1 LPPKR
6 SKADVAA
13 TKAPAGPKKRGGS
26 ANTVKVNNDQVADSR
41 VQNYHTYTYHVLDMV
56 CVDTIY
62 VDTVYV
68 SVVIMY
74 MPFKVQSPPD
84 SFGAALRPIYQ
95 MGRMCCISELPVSRH
110 IDSGRV
116 VKPVKVQVP
125 ISAEG
130 AKPVIQTPASK
141 HKSTKEILKALI
153 FRRQQLFNLNSKY
166 FSSSRPATA

>member
-1 LPPKR
+1 MKTCSFLIHLGSAAAEPAPKHVTRPQDEIAVPEKR
-6 SKADVAA
+6 SNADVAA

-95 MGRMCCISELPVSRH
+95 KGRMCCISELPVSRH
-110 IDSGRV
+110 M
-116 VKPVKVQVP
+116 
-125 ISAEG
+125 
-130 AKPVIQTPASK
+130 
-141 HKSTKEILKALI
+141 
-153 FRRQQLFNLNSKY
+153 
-166 FSSSRPATA
+166 

>member
-1 LPPKR
+1 MKTCSFLIHLGSAAAEPAPKHVTRPQDEIAVPEKR

-110 IDSGRV
+110 M
-116 VKPVKVQVP
+116 
-125 ISAEG
+125 
-130 AKPVIQTPASK
+130 
-141 HKSTKEILKALI
+141 
-153 FRRQQLFNLNSKY
+153 
-166 FSSSRPATA
+166 

>member
-1 LPPKR
+1 MKTCSFLIHLGSAAAEPAPKHVTRPQDEIAVPEKR

-41 VQNYHTYTYHVLDMV
+41 VHNYHTYTYHVLDMV
-56 CVDTIY
+56 CVDMVCVDMVCVDMVCVDMVCVDTVCVDMVCVNTVY

-74 MPFKVQSPPD
+74 MPFKVQSSPD

-95 MGRMCCISELPVSRH
+95 VGRMCCISELPVSRH
-110 IDSGRV
+110 M
-116 VKPVKVQVP
+116 
-125 ISAEG
+125 
-130 AKPVIQTPASK
+130 
-141 HKSTKEILKALI
+141 
-153 FRRQQLFNLNSKY
+153 
-166 FSSSRPATA
+166 

>member
-1 LPPKR
+1 MKTCSFLIHLGSAAAEPAPKHVTRPQDEIAVPEKR

-62 VDTVYV
+62 VDTGYV

-110 IDSGRV
+110 
-116 VKPVKVQVP
+116 K
-125 ISAEG
+125 
-130 AKPVIQTPASK
+130 
-141 HKSTKEILKALI
+141 
-153 FRRQQLFNLNSKY
+153 
-166 FSSSRPATA
+166 

>member
-1 LPPKR
+1 MRTCSFLIRLGSAAAEPAPKHVAHPQDEIAVPEKR
-6 SKADVAA
+6 IKADVAA
-13 TKAPAGPKKRGGS
+13 TKAPAGPKKRS

-41 VQNYHTYTYHVLDMV
+41 VHNYHTYTYHVLDMV
-56 CVDTIY
+56 CVDTVCVDMVCVNTVY

-110 IDSGRV
+110 M
-116 VKPVKVQVP
+116 
-125 ISAEG
+125 
-130 AKPVIQTPASK
+130 
-141 HKSTKEILKALI
+141 
-153 FRRQQLFNLNSKY
+153 
-166 FSSSRPATA
+166 